1 MTLETMSMTAQP
13 VRQAAHAPRISG
25 FFEAVH
31 DREQYPRKEAAVPPG
46 VHRAGRYALRFARNE
61 DDLRK
66 VQRLRFEV
74 FNLELAEGLADSYR
88 SGLDQD
94 TFDARCHHLMVID
107 QQSGAVVGTYRVMTA
122 ELATREELYSS
133 GEFDLSSLPDHVLRD
148 GAEVGRACV
157 AEAHRNGR
165 VLQLLWRGIARYL
178 DWNDKRYVFGCCSLP
193 TLDPQQ
199 VAGVSQHL
207 FRAGALHTRFRA
219 AVRQAH
225 APQLAER
232 YAAPE
237 VATLPPLFSSYLK
250 LGAKVCGGPA
260 LDAEFGVT
268 DYLVLLD
275 LRDVH
280 PRVLAS
286 LSAPGLWQTAA

>member
-1 MTLETMSMTAQP
+1 MNLPSISTAQP
-13 VRQAAHAPRISG
+13 VLPAASAPRISG
-25 FFEAVH
+25 VFEGVPRAA
-31 DREQYPRKEAAVPPG
+31 QYPRHEASVPPG
-46 VHRAGRYALRFARNE
+46 VHRAGRYALRFARNDE
-61 DDLRK
+61 DLRK

-88 SGLDQD
+88 TGLDRD
-94 TFDARCHHLMVID
+94 EFDPRSHHVMVID
-107 QQSGAVVGTYRVMTA
+107 QQHGSVVGTYRLMTA
-122 ELATREELYSS
+122 ELASRDELYSS
-133 GEFDLSSLPDHVLRD
+133 SEFDLSTLPDHVLRD

-193 TLDPQQ
+193 TLDPQHI
-199 VAGVSQHL
+199 AAVSQHL
-207 FRAGALHTRFRA
+207 FREDVLHTRFRA
-219 AVRQAH
+219 AVRQEH
-225 APQLAER
+225 AARVPQR
-232 YAAPE
+232 FSTPE
-237 VATLPPLFSSYLK
+237 VAALPPLFTSYLR

-275 LRDVH
+275 LRDVQ